1 MVLKLVQGLGALT
14 ICAVEEIGKLGVFAG
29 QIAGNVLKPP
39 IRWRLIVK
47 EIYKQG
53 VLSLVI
59 IGVSGLAVGMVL
71 GLQGYN
77 TLVKFGAEESVG
89 MMVGLS
95 LIRELSPVFTGL
107 LLTGRAG
114 SATTAEIGTMVATE
128 QLDGLRMMAV
138 NPMHLIVVPR
148 AIALVFVSPLLN
160 GIFTVLGVMG
170 GWVVAAGMFGMD
182 SSGYFTS
189 LESAIDFRED
199 VVGSGLKALVFGLL
213 IALISTYRGCTSAP
227 SSEGVSAATTATVVQ
242 ASVAILVFDFFLTS
256 LLF

>member
-1 MVLKLVQGLGALT
+1 MVLRSVRSLGALT
-14 ICAVEEIGKLGVFAG
+14 LRGVGELGEMGVFGAR
-29 QIAGNVLKPP
+29 IAADLFKPP
-39 IRWRLIVK
+39 MRWRMIVK

-77 TLVKFGAEESVG
+77 TLVRFGAEESIG

-95 LIRELSPVFTGL
+95 LIRELSPVLTGL

-128 QLDGLRMMAV
+128 QLDGLRMMSV
-138 NPMHLIVVPR
+138 NPVDLVVVPR
-148 AIALVFVSPLLN
+148 AIALAVVAPLLN
-160 GIFTVLGVMG
+160 AIFTVLGLAG
-170 GWVVAAGMFGMD
+170 GWLVATGMFGMD
-182 SSGYFTS
+182 PNIYFSS
-189 LESAIDFRED
+189 LERAVDFRED
-199 VVGSGLKALVFGLL
+199 VLGSGLKALVFGVL
-213 IALISTYRGCTSAP
+213 IALIATFRGFKSAP
-227 SSEGVSAATTATVVQ
+227 SSAGVSAATTATVVQ

-256 LLF
+256 FWF